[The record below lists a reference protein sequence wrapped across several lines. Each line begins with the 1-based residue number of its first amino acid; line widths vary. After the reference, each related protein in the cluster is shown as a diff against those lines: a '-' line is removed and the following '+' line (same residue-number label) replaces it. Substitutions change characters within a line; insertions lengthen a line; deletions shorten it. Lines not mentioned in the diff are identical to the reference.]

1 MRVANLGGRLVLVTD
16 AGAVDVER
24 ASEGRF
30 GYNVAAVYECWQEFQ
45 GWARAAI
52 DRADAQDYDPAM
64 LQAPSPR
71 PRQVFAVGLNYATHV
86 NEAGF
91 VLPESPVV
99 FTKFPSCIVGPY
111 GDVEL
116 PSGNVDWEIEL
127 VAVVGTAGYRIARG
141 DAWGHIAG
149 LTVGQDFSERVVQ
162 SLGSAPQFSIG
173 KSYPGFGPTGPWLST
188 PEEFDDLADIELHC
202 QINGRTV
209 QHDRT
214 RALIFPI
221 PVLVEWISDK
231 CRLFPGDLIFT
242 GTPAGT
248 GAGQDPPTYLE
259 PGDEVVST
267 ISGIGAM
274 RNHCVLR
281 Q

>member
-1 MRVANLGGRLVLVTD
+1 MD
-16 AGAVDVER
+16 WE
-24 ASEGRF
+24 
-30 GYNVAAVYECWQEFQ
+30 
-45 GWARAAI
+45 
-52 DRADAQDYDPAM
+52 
-64 LQAPSPR
+64 
-71 PRQVFAVGLNYATHV
+71 
-86 NEAGF
+86 
-91 VLPESPVV
+91 
-99 FTKFPSCIVGPY
+99 
-111 GDVEL
+111 VEL
-116 PSGNVDWEIEL
+116 
-127 VAVVGTAGYRIARG
+127 VVVIGRAGYRIARG
-141 DAWGHIAG
+141 DAWAHIAG
-149 LTVGQDFSERVVQ
+149 FTVGQDFSERVVQ

-173 KSYPGFGPTGPWLST
+173 KSYPGFGPTGPWVST
-188 PEEFDDLADIELHC
+188 PEEFDDLADVELRC

-214 RALIFPI
+214 RALTFPI

-267 ISGIGAM
+267 ISGIGAL
-274 RNHCVLR
+274 RNRCVLR